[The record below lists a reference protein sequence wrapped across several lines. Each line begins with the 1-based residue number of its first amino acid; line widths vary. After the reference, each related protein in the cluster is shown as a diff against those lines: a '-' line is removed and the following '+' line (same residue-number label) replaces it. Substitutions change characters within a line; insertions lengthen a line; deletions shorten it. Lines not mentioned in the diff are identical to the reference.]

1 MKLLSRVSED
11 IRHIKL
17 LGQASEE
24 VLSRVSEGDVHT
36 KPLSQASEEV
46 RRRCAVY
53 RAGQISYRDAYRLQ
67 RQLLEER
74 AGGRIPDTLLLLE
87 HPPTITVGK
96 SGKLENILASP
107 EELARKGVS
116 LVFIDR
122 GGDVTY
128 HGPGQLVGYP
138 IFDLRGW
145 GKDIHRYIRNL
156 EEAIIRTLKDFSI
169 ESGRDKNHPGV
180 WVGNQEIAAI
190 GLRLKKWITMHGF
203 ALNVNTDLA
212 HFSLIYPCGF
222 TDRTATSISQQLGR
236 ETSMATVTERLLSHF
251 AEIFRI
257 ETVTKTH
264 IPLKEGD
271 ERKTAA
277 LV

>member
-1 MKLLSRVSED
+1 MKTSS
-11 IRHIKL
+11 
-17 LGQASEE
+17 
-24 VLSRVSEGDVHT
+24 HT
-36 KPLSQASEEV
+36 GKGH
-46 RRRCAVY
+46 RMRCAVY
-53 RAGQISYRDAYRLQ
+53 QPGVMDYEDAYRLQ
-67 RQLLEER
+67 KQLLEER
-74 AGGRIPDTLLLLE
+74 LDGRIPDTLLLLE

-107 EELARKGVS
+107 EELAQKGVS

-145 GKDIHRYIRNL
+145 EKDIHRYIHNL
-156 EEAIIRTLKDFSI
+156 EETIIRTLKDFYI

-180 WVGNQEIAAI
+180 WVGNREIAAI

-203 ALNVNTDLA
+203 ALNVNTELE
-212 HFSLIYPCGF
+212 HFSLINPCGF
-222 TDRTATSISQQLGR
+222 SDRTATSISRLLGR
-236 ETSMATVTERLLSHF
+236 EVALEAVTERLLAHF
-251 AEIFRI
+251 AEIFCI
-257 ETVTKTH
+257 DIDITSKANTL
-264 IPLKEGD
+264 IKEDD
-271 ERKTAA
+271 ERKTAV

>member
-1 MKLLSRVSED
+1 M
-11 IRHIKL
+11 
-17 LGQASEE
+17 
-24 VLSRVSEGDVHT
+24 
-36 KPLSQASEEV
+36 
-46 RRRCAVY
+46 
-53 RAGQISYRDAYRLQ
+53 
-67 RQLLEER
+67 LEER
-74 AGGRIPDTLLLLE
+74 LDGRIPDTLLLLE

-107 EELARKGVS
+107 EELAQKGVS

-145 GKDIHRYIRNL
+145 GKDIHRYIHNL
-156 EEAIIRTLKDFSI
+156 EEAIIRTLKDFAI

-180 WVGNQEIAAI
+180 WVDNQEIAAI
-190 GLRLKKWITMHGF
+190 GLRLKKWVTMHGF
-203 ALNVNTDLA
+203 ALNVNTDLE

-222 TDRTATSISQQLGR
+222 TDRTATSISRRLGR
-236 ETSMATVTERLLSHF
+236 EIALETVTERLLAHF

-257 ETVTKTH
+257 EIASETI
-264 IPLKEGD
+264 IPPKVND
-271 ERKTAA
+271 EWKTA
-277 LV
+277 VPVR

>member
-1 MKLLSRVSED
+1 MKPLS
-11 IRHIKL
+11 
-17 LGQASEE
+17 QA
-24 VLSRVSEGDVHT
+24 SEGDVHT
-36 KPLSQASEEV
+36 KPLSQASEGVLSRPSEGDVNIKPLSQASEEV

-74 AGGRIPDTLLLLE
+74 AEGRIPDTLLLLE

-180 WVGNQEIAAI
+180 WVDNQEIAAI

-203 ALNVNTDLA
+203 ALNVNTNLE

-236 ETSMATVTERLLSHF
+236 ETSMATVTEILLSHF

-257 ETVTKTH
+257 EIATKTP

-277 LV
+277 MV

>member
-1 MKLLSRVSED
+1 MSRVN
-11 IRHIKL
+11 
-17 LGQASEE
+17 
-24 VLSRVSEGDVHT
+24 EGN
-36 KPLSQASEEV
+36 
-46 RRRCAVY
+46 RMRCVVY
-53 RAGQISYRDAYRLQ
+53 QPGQISYQAAYRLQ

-74 AGGRIPDTLLLLE
+74 LDGRIPDTLLLLE

-107 EELARKGVS
+107 EELAQKGVS

-145 GKDIHRYIRNL
+145 GKDIHRYIHNL
-156 EEAIIRTLKDFSI
+156 EEVIIRTLKDFAI

-190 GLRLKKWITMHGF
+190 GLRLKKWVTMHGF
-203 ALNVNTDLA
+203 ALNVNTDLEY
-212 HFSLIYPCGF
+212 FSLIYPCGF
-222 TDRTATSISQQLGR
+222 ADRTATSISRRLGR
-236 ETSMATVTERLLSHF
+236 EVALETVTERLLAYF
-251 AEIFRI
+251 AEIFEI
-257 ETVTKTH
+257 DITSKTN
-264 IPLKEGD
+264 IPIKEGD
-271 ERKTAA
+271 ERKTAT